1 MGIFM
6 SRQSDEFKPL
16 ADLMHD
22 LKSSIEKDAFILADL
37 ENQNTKH
44 INALGHNAA
53 GLESKEIEQLAMHA
67 LEKNKMDAF
76 NLIAQ
81 NQFQEM
87 AENLQVAKLKKEI
100 ETGNAP
106 DLKQDFSCKVS
117 NSVTEERTGYMSASQ
132 DQGDMHTKTEIV
144 GSSFSLSD
152 QNKVALVN
160 HALLQNKSDI
170 AKQLVVQLPND
181 QLNKFSTHAVL
192 GSTVKEEKKKRQK
205 EAQKQGLL
213 GTLDALAEKIK
224 TLQKEYEGRNS
235 LFFWNS
241 ANKEKITEAGE
252 MLTEITRLKDL
263 LNNTTNNNDPW
274 TLVETKTALSDKK
287 TLHGYARNLG
297 ELQGGVVSF
306 LSSAPSAA
314 PTLSS

>member
-87 AENLQVAKLKKEI
+87 AENLQVAKLKKE
-100 ETGNAP
+100 
-106 DLKQDFSCKVS
+106 
-117 NSVTEERTGYMSASQ
+117 
-132 DQGDMHTKTEIV
+132 
-144 GSSFSLSD
+144 
-152 QNKVALVN
+152 
-160 HALLQNKSDI
+160 
-170 AKQLVVQLPND
+170 
-181 QLNKFSTHAVL
+181 
-192 GSTVKEEKKKRQK
+192 
-205 EAQKQGLL
+205 
-213 GTLDALAEKIK
+213 
-224 TLQKEYEGRNS
+224 
-235 LFFWNS
+235 
-241 ANKEKITEAGE
+241 
-252 MLTEITRLKDL
+252 
-263 LNNTTNNNDPW
+263 
-274 TLVETKTALSDKK
+274 
-287 TLHGYARNLG
+287 
-297 ELQGGVVSF
+297 
-306 LSSAPSAA
+306 
-314 PTLSS
+314 